1 MAFYEKEVAERE
13 PLPGVVTGLAYSG
26 SGNGGILFI
35 ESTKMPGHG
44 DLQLTGTFYF
54 RSSLEAVCSTN
65 SFFLRFIGRCYQRIS
80 KACIDL
86 GQITRVCLEDCD
98 RRER

>member
-1 MAFYEKEVAERE
+1 MAYYEKEVAERE

-44 DLQLTGTFYF
+44 DLQLTGISYFIFVTKLKLNIFFY
-54 RSSLEAVCSTN
+54 
-65 SFFLRFIGRCYQRIS
+65 IYI
-80 KACIDL
+80 
-86 GQITRVCLEDCD
+86 
-98 RRER
+98 